1 MRERLMAL
9 GSDIIGGEPKQLTD
23 YMRVEIPRWAKV
35 IKESG
40 ARAD

>member
-1 MRERLMAL
+1 ML
-9 GSDIIGGEPKQLTD
+9 GSDIIGGAPKVLTQ

-40 ARAD
+40 AKPE

>member
-9 GSDIIGGEPKQLTD
+9 GSDIIGGEPRQLAET
-23 YMRVEIPRWAKV
+23 MRIEIPRWAKV

-40 ARAD
+40 ARPD